1 MAFERFVPRGALLLA
16 TLTFLTYA
24 MGLVRDRV
32 FARTFGLS
40 PELDA
45 YNAAFI
51 LPELTLDV
59 LIASGLTAPF
69 IPIFLRVDRD
79 DAAAAAAFGQTV
91 LTLAVIAMAIAAA
104 ILFVFARETAAV
116 IAPGFDAAGR
126 ELYVSLFRLMLITP
140 VLFAASIA
148 LGEILVARQRFLY
161 YGLAALLYNGGIVV
175 GTLALGGSL
184 GIHAAA
190 VGAVI
195 GALLHLGIRIFG
207 IRRVGFPIR
216 ARLQVRT
223 TPVREF
229 IRLMLP
235 KMASHPIE
243 PVTFLYFTALAT
255 TVGAGAVSAVSFAR
269 NFQSLPVSLIG
280 IAFSIAA
287 FPALSAA
294 AAAGDRSRFT
304 ALVRT
309 NAFTIGALSATAGL
323 GLFLLGGFTIRLFLG
338 GGEFSDED
346 VERTTTVLAAF
357 AISVPFESLVYLL
370 SRAIY
375 ATRNTLLAVL
385 ANLGGFLVTVTAG
398 ALLTPGLGITAIPL
412 AFAIGSAV
420 KVVLLAVALVPRL
433 RTVRPDAGGT
443 GAALSEASSAPPR

>member
-1 MAFERFVPRGALLLA
+1 
-16 TLTFLTYA
+16 
-24 MGLVRDRV
+24 MGLLRDRV

-69 IPIFLRVDRD
+69 IPIFLRLGRD
-79 DAAAAAAFGQTV
+79 DTAAATAFGQTV
-91 LTLAVIAMAIAAA
+91 LSLAVIAMAIAAA
-104 ILFVFARETAAV
+104 ILFVFARETAAF
-116 IAPGFDAAGR
+116 IAPGFDAAQQDR
-126 ELYVSLFRLMLITP
+126 YVSLFRLMLITP

-148 LGEILVARQRFLY
+148 LGEILVAQQRFLF

-175 GTLALGGSL
+175 GTLTLSGSL

-195 GALLHLGIRIFG
+195 GALLHLGIRLVG
-207 IRRVGFPIR
+207 IARAGFPVR
-216 ARLQVRT
+216 ARLEVRT
-223 TPVREF
+223 APVREF
-229 IRLMLP
+229 LRLMLP

-243 PVTFLYFTALAT
+243 PLTFLYFTALAT

-294 AAAGDRSRFT
+294 AADGDRPRFT
-304 ALVRT
+304 ALVRA
-309 NAFTIGALSATAGL
+309 NALTIGALSAAAGL
-323 GLFLLGGFTIRLFLG
+323 GLFLVGGFAVRLFLG
-338 GGEFSDED
+338 GGEFSDDD
-346 VERTTTVLAAF
+346 VDRTTTVLGAF

-375 ATRNTLLAVL
+375 ATRNTLSAVL
-385 ANLGGFLVTVTAG
+385 ANLGGFLVTLAAG
-398 ALLTPGLGITAIPL
+398 ALLTPGFGITAIPL
-412 AFAIGSAV
+412 SFAIGSAA
-420 KVVLLAVALVPRL
+420 KVLLLAIALVPRL
-433 RTVRPDAGGT
+433 RTVRPDAGFSG
-443 GAALSEASSAPPR
+443 ASSAPPR